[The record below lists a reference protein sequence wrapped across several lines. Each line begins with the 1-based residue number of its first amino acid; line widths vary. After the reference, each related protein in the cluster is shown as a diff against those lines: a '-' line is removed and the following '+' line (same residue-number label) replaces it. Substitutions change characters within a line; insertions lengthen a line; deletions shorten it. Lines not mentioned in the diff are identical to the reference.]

1 MILYHGSNVKVSQP
15 KILNAERA
23 LDFGVGFYTTTDR
36 AQAERWARRVAAR
49 NASERIIV
57 NIYEL
62 EESALKGLRVK
73 KFKSASREWLEF
85 VCNHRRDIGLRSDY
99 DIIIGPVADDRVY
112 RVMVQFENGE
122 LNTREA
128 LKRLKTEKLTD
139 QAVFCSERALQFL
152 VFKCAEEI
160 K

>member
-49 NASERIIV
+49 NASERMIV

-62 EESALKGLRVK
+62 EE
-73 KFKSASREWLEF
+73 
-85 VCNHRRDIGLRSDY
+85 
-99 DIIIGPVADDRVY
+99 
-112 RVMVQFENGE
+112 
-122 LNTREA
+122 
-128 LKRLKTEKLTD
+128 
-139 QAVFCSERALQFL
+139 RA
-152 VFKCAEEI
+152 CA
-160 K
+160 